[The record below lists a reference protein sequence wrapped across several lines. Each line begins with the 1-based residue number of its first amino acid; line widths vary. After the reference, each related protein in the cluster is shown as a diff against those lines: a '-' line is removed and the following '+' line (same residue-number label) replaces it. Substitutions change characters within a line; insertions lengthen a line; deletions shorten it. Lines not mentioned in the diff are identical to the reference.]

1 MNAANDITAIRARL
15 PYLDRRALSQAWYS
29 ALHLASD
36 GATASVKHAFAICEL
51 ASDGRLPAATD
62 SSHESHARLPLAGRA
77 LSRRPEAGGATS
89 PASVARRAKR
99 AGVPLATTRRYPPV
113 RATFTLFIQGAR
125 VQILVRREGAVLH
138 VVALCTRRHVEL
150 VRRALACAD
159 FALRAE
165 GERVQCSLRATEGT
179 E

>member
-29 ALHLASD
+29 ALHMASD
-36 GATASVKHAFAICEL
+36 GSSAGVKHAFAICQL
-51 ASDGRLPAATD
+51 ASDGRLPAAAD
-62 SSHESHARLPLAGRA
+62 SSRESRARLPLSGST
-77 LSRRPEAGGATS
+77 LLRRPEGAVAGN
-89 PASVARRAKR
+89 PANVSRRAER
-99 AGVPLATTRRYPPV
+99 AAVSLATTRRYPPL
-113 RATFTLFIQGAR
+113 RATFTLTIQGAR
-125 VQILVRREGAVLH
+125 VQIVVRREGATLH
-138 VVALCTRRHVEL
+138 VVALCTRRHLEL

-165 GERVQCSLRATEGT
+165 GERVRCSLRPAEGA

>member
-89 PASVARRAKR
+89 PANVARHAKR

-113 RATFTLFIQGAR
+113 RATFT
-125 VQILVRREGAVLH
+125 LH